1 MSVKIVTRMLG
12 DELYE
17 SVNENGNKLRID
29 MRPAEVKEHQSPVE
43 SVLSAVAACSA
54 VDIVLMLRKRKKTV
68 KSFTIETVG
77 ERREKPPRSFTKIHI
92 TFRIVSPD
100 VSEAELGKVAQL
112 AVEKYCSVAD
122 SLKAKI
128 SLTPVVTKQ

>member
-17 SVNENGNKLRID
+17 SVNEKENKLRTD
-29 MRPAEVKEHQSPVE
+29 MRPAEIKEHLSPVE
-43 SVLSAVAACSA
+43 SLLSALAACSA
-54 VDIVLMLRKRKKTV
+54 VDIVLMLRKRKKTID
-68 KSFTIETVG
+68 SFTIATEG

-92 TFRIVSPD
+92 TFRMVSPD
-100 VSEAELGKVAQL
+100 ISETELSKVAQL
-112 AVEKYCSVAD
+112 SVEKYCSVAD

-128 SLTPVVTKQ
+128 TFGAVVTKE

>member
-1 MSVKIVTRMLG
+1 MSAKIVTRMLG

-29 MRPAEVKEHQSPVE
+29 MRPAEIKEHLSPVE
-43 SVLSAVAACSA
+43 SLLSALAACSA
-54 VDIVLMLRKRKKTV
+54 VDIVLMLRKRRKTIH
-68 KSFTIETVG
+68 SFTIETEG

-92 TFRIVSPD
+92 TFRMASPD
-100 VSEAELGKVAQL
+100 ISETELGKVAQL
-112 AVEKYCSVAD
+112 SVEKYCSVAD

-128 SLTPVVTKQ
+128 TFAAVVTKK